1 MIQENYTERARGF
14 IQSAQSLA
22 LRTNHQQL
30 TPLHILKVL
39 LDDKEG
45 LAAGLIVATG
55 GDAGSALTATEVA
68 LNNPARVEGAGAGQV
83 YLAPATAR
91 LFDQAEQVAKKAGDT
106 FVTAETLF
114 LALVVVQGTD
124 TAKILAEAGV
134 TAQKLNTAIND
145 MRKGRKADSASAE
158 DGYDALKTVSYTHLT
173 LPTTPYV

>member
-68 LNNPARVEGAGAGQV
+68 LNNLARVEGAGAV
-83 YLAPATAR
+83 RA
-91 LFDQAEQVAKKAGDT
+91 
-106 FVTAETLF
+106 
-114 LALVVVQGTD
+114 
-124 TAKILAEAGV
+124 ILHPIRPV
-134 TAQKLNTAIND
+134 SSIKLNRVP
-145 MRKGRKADSASAE
+145 RKLGIPLSP
-158 DGYDALKTVSYTHLT
+158 LKRSFWR
-173 LPTTPYV
+173 